1 MFDAQRQRASQQ
13 SLDSRHLIHEAR
25 ERIVSARA
33 IAVLTGAGI
42 SADSGVPTFRGGGQA
57 SGLAGDWPGRGGIG
71 GATAP
76 HGPPQMKT
84 PLWRTHR
91 AEELATPEAFAR
103 DPRLVWAWYDW
114 RRSLIAAV
122 RPNAAH
128 NALAALEQHGER
140 CGGRFTLI
148 TQNVDGLHAE
158 AGSRRLLELHG
169 NIWTMRCTVCDAVST
184 DRRVPLPLTL
194 QLPVCRSCGGLLRPH
209 IVWFGESLDPA
220 VIQSAVDA
228 ATSCELFLVIGTSGL
243 VQPAASLASMAREAG
258 AWVVEVNPE
267 RSASPA
273 VHCWLAGRA
282 AEIVPRLLPEAP
294 EVGPERASAP
304 SQG

>member
-1 MFDAQRQRASQQ
+1 MD
-13 SLDSRHLIHEAR
+13 EAR
-25 ERIVSARA
+25 ERIASARA

-42 SADSGVPTFRGGGQA
+42 SADSGVPTFRGTNG
-57 SGLAGDWPGRGGIG
+57 
-71 GATAP
+71 
-76 HGPPQMKT
+76 
-84 PLWRTHR
+84 LWRTHR

-103 DPRLVWAWYDW
+103 DPRLVWEWYDW
-114 RRSLIAAV
+114 RRGLIAAA
-122 RPNAAH
+122 RPNAGH
-128 NALAALEQHGER
+128 DALAVLERDGER
-140 CGGRFTLI
+140 RGARWTLI

-169 NIWTMRCTVCDAVST
+169 NIWMMRCTTCGVVT
-184 DRRVPLPLTL
+184 MDRRVPLPLTPR
-194 QLPVCRSCGGLLRPH
+194 LPACARCGGLLRPH

-228 ATSCELFLVIGTSGL
+228 ATSCHVFLVIGTSGV

-267 RSASPA
+267 RSASSA

-282 AEIVPRLLPEAP
+282 AEIVPRLVPESPDA
-294 EVGPERASAP
+294 GPKRALAL
-304 SQG
+304 

>member
-1 MFDAQRQRASQQ
+1 MD
-13 SLDSRHLIHEAR
+13 EVR
-25 ERIVSARA
+25 ERIASARA

-57 SGLAGDWPGRGGIG
+57 SGLAGDWPGRGGIADPKARLLG
-71 GATAP
+71 NSSQDDATAP
-76 HGPPQMKT
+76 HGPPQMNT

-103 DPRLVWAWYDW
+103 DPRLVWEWYDW

-122 RPNAAH
+122 RPNAGH
-128 NALAALEQHGER
+128 DALVDLERYEHQR
-140 CGGRFTLI
+140 GGRFTLI

-158 AGSRRLLELHG
+158 AGSRHLLELHG
-169 NIWTMRCTVCDAVST
+169 NIWTMRCTVCHAVSM
-184 DRRVPLPLTL
+184 DRRVPLPLTPH
-194 QLPVCRSCGGLLRPH
+194 LPVCAGCGGLLRPH

-220 VIQSAVDA
+220 IIQSAVDA
-228 ATSCELFLVIGTSGL
+228 AVSCDLFLVIGTSGV

-267 RSASPA
+267 RSASAA

-282 AEIVPRLLPEAP
+282 AEILPRLLPDAWQA
-294 EVGPERASAP
+294 GGKGASDV
-304 SQG
+304 